1 VEERGRA
8 AAAEER
14 LRLSGRSRQTEKLPR
29 PKSALSGDKYRKKLL
44 QLRLKRREPSP
55 AEAAAAAAAKQAAEA
70 VRREDERQRRDERA
84 KRETEERRTAAKA
97 GAAAAAKLDL
107 SEVGASHVRISGV
120 VLRQG
125 GNERP
130 YRGINGEYRRSD
142 NICNGRPVYIKKS
155 KQGIAMWWANAAG
168 KLSWCVGPKDFV
180 GGCDMWAYVES
191 EGFGPEEAGGRAWSV
206 YSYDSGAWEE
216 QVGVRVENLEPP
228 EVEVIQSRPTSAMME
243 KAADS
248 ARSEDERQRREEEER
263 MTRAEEERQRRLEEE
278 RKKQEAEVE
287 EAPAEAEEAP
297 AEGAAAAA
305 AKQAEE
311 TVEAARREREEGR
324 EEARDLLLPGEVVGD
339 FGSVLGEPPAS
350 FSHPVEAPA
359 SFSPLSRLYPA

>member
-1 VEERGRA
+1 
-8 AAAEER
+8 
-14 LRLSGRSRQTEKLPR
+14 
-29 PKSALSGDKYRKKLL
+29 
-44 QLRLKRREPSP
+44 
-55 AEAAAAAAAKQAAEA
+55 
-70 VRREDERQRRDERA
+70 
-84 KRETEERRTAAKA
+84 
-97 GAAAAAKLDL
+97 
-107 SEVGASHVRISGV
+107 
-120 VLRQG
+120 
-125 GNERP
+125 
-130 YRGINGEYRRSD
+130 
-142 NICNGRPVYIKKS
+142 VYIKKS

-297 AEGAAAAA
+297 AQGAAAAA

-311 TVEAARREREEGR
+311 TVEAARRESEEGR

-350 FSHPVEAPA
+350 FPHPVEAPA